1 MRTNRRA
8 AKDILTLNGK
18 VRLSR
23 NILIPADPESA
34 NKLWEL
40 HHLKS
45 VVPLDEVFGIDIL
58 PFKMSVDLML
68 ECAYWAQNQ
77 SSYEAAEQAMKRVHG
92 LKINDD
98 AIRMVAN
105 EIGRIVFEE
114 DCRLAESSLADFD
127 ACRIPFKRDREG
139 VLYIECDGAA
149 LNTRHQNDQGAS
161 WRENKLGIVFST
173 QDIKYYCNAR
183 TGVRHHRIERREY
196 VAFIGGVE
204 QFKKHLLNC
213 ALKNGYGHYA
223 KVVVLSDGAAWIA
236 NMTGEI
242 FSGAQHILD
251 FFHLSENVY
260 DFAKEL
266 FDLDEKK
273 YTPWAQRITEM
284 LRQGKADEV
293 LNELDALP
301 PVKERC
307 CFDLAA
313 YIRKHRAHI
322 DYPSYVAQGLF
333 IGSGAIESGNK
344 VVLQKRLKQAGMRWE
359 AQTAQYL
366 LTLKSK
372 QESGLWYS
380 EVVSRV
386 KRYYGLTC

>member
-8 AKDILTLNGK
+8 SKDILTVNGK
-18 VRLSR
+18 VRISR

-34 NKLWEL
+34 DKLWKQ

-45 VVPLDEVFGIDIL
+45 VVPLDEVLGIDKL

-68 ECAYWAQNQ
+68 ECAFWAQNQ
-77 SSYEAAEQAMKRVHG
+77 SSYEAAEQAMERVHG

-98 AIRMVAN
+98 TIRMVAN

-114 DCRLAESSLADFD
+114 DCRQAEASLADFD
-127 ACRIPFKRDREG
+127 ACRIPFKKDREG

-149 LNTRHQNDQGAS
+149 LNTRHQNEQGSS

-173 QDIKYYCNAR
+173 QDIKYYRNAR
-183 TGVRHHRIERREY
+183 TGVRQHRIERREY

-213 ALKNGYGHYA
+213 ALKNGYGRYA
-223 KVVVLSDGAAWIA
+223 KVVVLSDGAAWIT

-242 FSGAQHILD
+242 FGGAQHILD

-301 PVKERC
+301 RIKDRRC
-307 CFDLAA
+307 VDLAA